1 MLYQGGAPR
10 EAIGKAGE
18 RVDASVQVAVDYYVA
33 RNTLRATPVTKLDGK
48 VRIDDYDLPRDGV
61 ATTPLAPVRV
71 ITLDGGGHSWPG
83 SAAAGLPRADK
94 PFPFDASRA
103 ILAFFSGLAK
113 RPAAA
118 PAVPAGR

>member
-1 MLYQGGAPR
+1 MELGWAPPG
-10 EAIGKAGE
+10 I
-18 RVDASVQVAVDYYVA
+18 S
-33 RNTLRATPVTKLDGK
+33 TTPVTKQDGK

-61 ATTPLAPVRV
+61 AAALLAPVRV
-71 ITLDGGGHSWPG
+71 VTLEGGGHSWPG
-83 SAAAGLPRADK
+83 LATAGLPRADK

-118 PAVPAGR
+118 PAVPGGR